1 MPMITRT
8 FDERQDILY
17 SKPLTTL
24 TPSIATDIA
33 EDSSMSENWR
43 LLLHIVRIML
53 SL

>member
-8 FDERQDILY
+8 FDEQQDILY

-24 TPSIATDIA
+24 TPSIA
-33 EDSSMSENWR
+33 EDSSMSENGR